1 MIGGLVVDA
10 VRNESEPRPKADFGK
25 ARLDYIIP
33 GLSSELLLSSI
44 PIIVRFL
51 LENHLVFVTDIL
63 LCILET
69 RLTRF
74 NVDFW

>member
-1 MIGGLVVDA
+1 MDA
-10 VRNESEPRPKADFGK
+10 VRNESEPHSLCPKADFGK